1 VVNCS
6 ELLEGKGKMGDES
19 TSNEKEARFW
29 DLYRTY
35 YAFARTFGRLG
46 RWREFF

>member
-1 VVNCS
+1 
-6 ELLEGKGKMGDES
+6 MGDES

-35 YAFARTFGRLG
+35 YAFARTFAGWAAG
-46 RWREFF
+46 EHF

>member
-1 VVNCS
+1 
-6 ELLEGKGKMGDES
+6 MGDES
-19 TSNEKEARFW
+19 TNNEKEARFW

-46 RWREFF
+46 RWRSFLTAIQRAWRDTR

>member
-1 VVNCS
+1 
-6 ELLEGKGKMGDES
+6 MGDES

-46 RWREFF
+46 RLGLRVESYSAWA

>member
-1 VVNCS
+1 
-6 ELLEGKGKMGDES
+6 MGDEL

-35 YAFARTFGRLG
+35 YAFARTFGRLKFSNVS
-46 RWREFF
+46 WCEANKCVQTT